1 MSVGDECGSRR
12 FHRSCVHF
20 VFPRIVSDMDEHS
33 KIKADAKVGYLLRS
47 IFHLPDREH
56 CNVVFLQVIV
66 KEAFDTLGSKDD
78 KIVAGYIKVLIACT
92 LSNLENA
99 FP

>member
-1 MSVGDECGSRR
+1 M
-12 FHRSCVHF
+12 
-20 VFPRIVSDMDEHS
+20 
-33 KIKADAKVGYLLRS
+33 
-47 IFHLPDREH
+47 
-56 CNVVFLQVIV
+56 FLQVIV

-99 FP
+99 FA